1 MQHTD
6 RRTNRTRMNNIDD
19 EFDFLLGNTKELEA
33 DISLPPDEI
42 AEISQLS
49 RRGYQLLKENRILE
63 AEKLFQKILEKYP
76 TNNYALVGLG
86 DIFRKK
92 HKHRDAIKF
101 YTTCLAYYPGNNYA
115 YFGLADC
122 YKAMK
127 QLPAAIEAWNSYL
140 EHDPKNVTVI
150 TRVADAY
157 RKLKDFQTSKATYE
171 RVLAINDHN
180 AYALIGLGHLHF
192 DFQEF
197 ESALVYWEKIYT
209 ENPDSVDIRVL
220 TSIGNCHRKLKTFTK
235 GLTYFLQALEKDPRN
250 FFALF
255 GAADCYRGMHNYE
268 SSLVFWLKILQVDPD
283 NKVILTRAGDAFRV
297 LDQIDK
303 AEEFYMKALNIGF
316 DYYAILGLA
325 LIHKSKGEYSDAIDK
340 VQSLIKKDPRNHR
353 LYIETANCYLEQG
366 YKSKAVQILKD
377 YLNLGL
383 HNIYV
388 TTLIHK
394 IES

>member
-1 MQHTD
+1 MN
-6 RRTNRTRMNNIDD
+6 TNNDD
-19 EFDFLLGNTKELEA
+19 FELLFDNSQELEA
-33 DISLPPDEI
+33 DTSLPADEI

-49 RRGYQLLKENRILE
+49 RRGYQLLKENRIVE
-63 AEKLFQKILEKYP
+63 AEKHFHRILDKYP

-86 DIFRKK
+86 DIFRKR
-92 HKHRDAIKF
+92 HKFREAIKF
-101 YTTCLAYYPGNNYA
+101 YTTCLSYYPGNNYA

-122 YKAMK
+122 YKALK
-127 QLPAAIEAWNSYL
+127 QLPAAIESWNHYL
-140 EHDPKNVTVI
+140 VHDPKNVTVI

-157 RKLKDFQTSKATYE
+157 RKLKDFQASKATYE
-171 RVLAINDHN
+171 KVLALDENN

-197 ESALVYWEKIYT
+197 ESALVYWEKIYK
-209 ENPDSVDIRVL
+209 ENPDSVDIRIL
-220 TSIGNCHRKLKTFTK
+220 TSIGNCHRKLKTFAK

-255 GAADCYRGMHNYE
+255 GAADCYRGMREYE
-268 SSLVFWLKILQVDPD
+268 NSLIFWLKILQVDPD

-297 LDQIDK
+297 LKKFDK
-303 AEEFYMKALNIGF
+303 AEEFYMNALDIGF

-325 LIHKSKGEYSDAIDK
+325 LIHKEQGEYSEAIDK
-340 VQSLIKKDPRNHR
+340 IQSLIRKDPRNHR
-353 LYIETANCYLEQG
+353 LYIEAANCYLEQG
-366 YKSKAVQILKD
+366 YKTKAVQTLKS

-394 IES
+394 IQS